1 MKIRYLILCVIT
13 SCKSGKHIYK
23 IILFLYRKF
32 LMVSRINFYII
43 RASINT
49 NKFAWSKWNRSAKI
63 FHFISLIKFIF
74 SFKLISILTNHWCY
88 NLFILSDFLKLFMY
102 IKCLRLIIVLI
113 FIYIILS
120 GMIVFAHLSE
130 KLWINNK
137 NNKSIKSYVKMKKIY
152 YIILLNILNHNIL
165 LILEINWTILKYYLF

>member
-23 IILFLYRKF
+23 IILFLYRKI

-49 NKFAWSKWNRSAKI
+49 NKFAWSKWNRSAVI

-74 SFKLISILTNHWCY
+74 NFKFIIILTSYRCY
-88 NLFILSDFLKLFMY
+88 NLFILPYFLKLFVC
-102 IKCLRLIIVLI
+102 IKFLRLIIVLI
-113 FIYIILS
+113 FMYCILS
-120 GMIVFAHLSE
+120 VMIVFAHLSE

-152 YIILLNILNHNIL
+152 YIILLNILSHNIL
-165 LILEINWTILKYYLF
+165 LILKINWTI